1 MDIYKYTKIDES
13 VISKVNIDPKLT
25 SEVIALKRAIGN
37 SSTLE
42 NSRQQQVVKQKKTNT
57 KPTLQRQ
64 STRSPALRLR
74 KTLSVNYRQSNLDY
88 LEDYGD

>member
-1 MDIYKYTKIDES
+1 MNNPSKLMDIYKYTKIDES

-42 NSRQQQVVKQKKTNT
+42 NSR
-57 KPTLQRQ
+57 
-64 STRSPALRLR
+64 
-74 KTLSVNYRQSNLDY
+74 
-88 LEDYGD
+88 